1 MNEPDLRAELAHVA
15 ASLRRHL
22 DRERADGALDLHL
35 SAACRASGTPL
46 RQEATDTLAGVV
58 REGAADPSLEFA
70 SAPSRAASA
79 APSSAASALPSRAAS
94 AAPSRAASATPS
106 SAASAPPS
114 RVASAAPATAAT
126 STAFPDTG
134 ALSTAFELPPV
145 HPPLHT
151 IDPDERRA
159 IDAASRGELVQ
170 IAQQVRACT
179 QCGLCQTRTQ
189 AVPGVGSAASGIVF
203 VGEAPGADED
213 RQGEPFVG
221 RAGQLLTQIIQ
232 AMNDRRLIPGVQLD
246 RSTVYIANVLKC
258 RPPENRNPLP
268 HEIESCAPYLRRQL
282 AALQPRIICCLGKF
296 AAELLVGVKGTIG
309 GLRGK
314 VYRYQGAKLIVTYHP
329 AACLRNPA
337 YKRPVWEDMQ
347 LLAREYLASGV
358 R

>member
-1 MNEPDLRAELAHVA
+1 MDDQELRNELAGVT

-22 DRERADGALDLHL
+22 DRERASGSLDLHL
-35 SAACRASGTPL
+35 SSARRASVAERPPL
-46 RQEATDTLAGVV
+46 ASSIPAARVAEVV
-58 REGAADPSLEFA
+58 REAPVAELA
-70 SAPSRAASA
+70 SAY
-79 APSSAASALPSRAAS
+79 
-94 AAPSRAASATPS
+94 
-106 SAASAPPS
+106 
-114 RVASAAPATAAT
+114 ATAGPPGADFLDRNPA
-126 STAFPDTG
+126 STV
-134 ALSTAFELPPV
+134 FELPPV
-145 HPPLHT
+145 HPPLHS
-151 IDPDERRA
+151 IDPERRLA
-159 IDAASRGELVQ
+159 IHTESRTELIQ
-170 IAQQVRACT
+170 IAEQVRACT
-179 QCGLCQTRTQ
+179 LCGLCQTRTQ

-232 AMNDRRLIPGVQLD
+232 AMDDRKLIPGVKLD

-268 HEIESCAPYLRRQL
+268 HEIEACAPYLKRQL
-282 AALQPRIICCLGKF
+282 AAIQPRIICCLGKF

-314 VYRYQGAKLIVTYHP
+314 VYRYEGAKLIVTYHP
-329 AACLRNPA
+329 AACLRNPG